1 MKWKIKVSP
10 KDNDLR
16 TIRRFAWIPIQIRV
30 YQDNSHSLYL
40 VWLESYQVNQLYKSD
55 KGWTDISMW
64 IDD

>member
-16 TIRRFAWIPIQIRV
+16 TIRRFAWIPIKIIF
-30 YQDNSHSLYL
+30 YKYTSHSLYL

>member
-16 TIRRFAWIPIQIRV
+16 TIQRFAWIPIQIRV
-30 YQDNSHSLYL
+30 YQDKSHGLYL
-40 VWLESYQVNQLYKSD
+40 VWLEFYQVNQLYKSD